1 VQLQRERTALVDARS
16 ALERECAA
24 RETAQKLL
32 AAREADVTRLDGELV
47 ALSITSADQE
57 LSLKE

>member
-1 VQLQRERTALVDARS
+1 
-16 ALERECAA
+16 
-24 RETAQKLL
+24 LL
-32 AAREADVTRLDGELV
+32 AEREADVSRLDGERV